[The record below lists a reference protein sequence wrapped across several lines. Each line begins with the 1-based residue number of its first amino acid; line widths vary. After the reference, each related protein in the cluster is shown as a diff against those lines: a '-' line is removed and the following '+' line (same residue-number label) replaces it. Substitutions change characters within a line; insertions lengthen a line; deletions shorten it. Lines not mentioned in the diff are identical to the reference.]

1 MTLRDELN
9 LERGKNILAQAKC
22 RQMLAR
28 LDGIRSLDERAT
40 ELHAELTIIVTQL
53 KDLEVMIGAA
63 ARRLR
68 HVAV

>member
-1 MTLRDELN
+1 
-9 LERGKNILAQAKC
+9 
-22 RQMLAR
+22 MLGQ
-28 LDGIRSLDERAT
+28 LDGIRDQDERVA
-40 ELHAELTIIVTQL
+40 EMREELTDIITQL